1 MKRTLSEYGFENTKQ
16 QQGIIRELE
25 KIRKFYIA
33 EYVLREQKKP
43 FEKYIKIISKMERM
57 AAKFQSEISDAG
69 PGFYEFCI

>member
-1 MKRTLSEYGFENTKQ
+1 M
-16 QQGIIRELE
+16 E